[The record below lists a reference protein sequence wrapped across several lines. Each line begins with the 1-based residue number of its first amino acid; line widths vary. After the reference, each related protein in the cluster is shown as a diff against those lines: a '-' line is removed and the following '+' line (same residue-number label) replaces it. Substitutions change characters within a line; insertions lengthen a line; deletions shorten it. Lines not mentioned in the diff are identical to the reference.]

1 MVVGDALGDVL
12 QQHCLTGL
20 GRRHDQATLAFTYGG
35 SQVQHAGCDVFG
47 RAVAALHAQTLV
59 GVQRGQVLE
68 QDLVADVFRAV
79 VVDLVDL
86 EQREITF
93 ALFRWP
99 DLAGNGIAGSQ
110 VETADLARG
119 DVDIVRAGQI
129 GAVCTAQEAKAVGQ
143 DFQHTV
149 AKDILA
155 TLGVRLEDREDD
167 VFLVRP
173 SQIFQP
179 HGFAKLYQLG
189 HRSVL

>member
-1 MVVGDALGDVL
+1 M
-12 QQHCLTGL
+12 
-20 GRRHDQATLAFTYGG
+20 
-35 SQVQHAGCDVFG
+35 
-47 RAVAALHAQTLV
+47 
-59 GVQRGQVLE
+59 
-68 QDLVADVFRAV
+68 
-79 VVDLVDL
+79 
-86 EQREITF
+86 
-93 ALFRWP
+93 
-99 DLAGNGIAGSQ
+99 DLAGYGIAGAQ

-119 DVDIVRAGQI
+119 DIDVVRAGQV
-129 GAVCTAQEAKAVGQ
+129 GAVCTTQEAETIGQ

-155 TLGVRLEDREDD
+155 TLGVRLEDRENN